1 VGISVIDTEFQRY
14 LSSLIDRAL
23 AEDLGKDGDI
33 TSNALFSKTDLAKA
47 VIKSKAAGVLSG
59 AYLLKPL
66 FSRIDSSIATDLL
79 LQDGDPLFKNT
90 IICRIEGPVQGILCG
105 ERIALNFLQRLSGIA
120 TLTSRYVAAVA
131 HTGATLLDTRK
142 TVPGLRP
149 LEKMAVLHGGGIN
162 HRHGLYDMM
171 LIKDTHVKRAGGVSQ
186 ALKKAFAA
194 RGGSRTPAI
203 EIEVQTIAEFE
214 EALVMS
220 PDRIMLDNM
229 SLDDLRSCVGKKA
242 ASNSTIELEA
252 SGAIT
257 LDSIAA
263 VAETG
268 VDFISCGAITH
279 SAPVLDIHLVI
290 L

>member
-14 LSSLIDRAL
+14 LSTLIDRAL

-120 TLTSRYVAAVA
+120 TLTSRYVAAIA

>member
-149 LEKMAVLHGGGIN
+149 LEKMAVLHGGGMN

>member
-1 VGISVIDTEFQRY
+1 MGISVIDTEFQRY

-149 LEKMAVLHGGGIN
+149 LEKMAVLHGGGMN

>member
-14 LSSLIDRAL
+14 FSSLIDRAL

-149 LEKMAVLHGGGIN
+149 LEKKAVLHGGGMN